1 MPEIV
6 VDLEVKDLRKI
17 QARFRGITK
26 EVNQKIRLQT
36 FRSALNIQRTAR
48 NLVPVDTGRLK
59 NSINVRMFGLVGV
72 IYTNVDYSIY
82 VEFGTRPHFPPV
94 QALEGW
100 AERHDISPFALA
112 LSIAR
117 RGTAPQPYMKPA
129 LDMEKD
135 NYLKSINRIIGGL
148 G

>member
-6 VDLEVKDLRKI
+6 IDLEVKDLKKL
-17 QARFRGITK
+17 QARFRSINK
-26 EVNQKIRLQT
+26 EVNNKIRLQT
-36 FRSALNIQRTAR
+36 FRSALNIQRFAKD
-48 NLVPVDTGRLK
+48 LVPVDTGRLK

-100 AERHDISPFALA
+100 AGRHGVSAFAIA

-117 RGTAPQPYMKPA
+117 KGTAPQPYMKPA
-129 LDMEKD
+129 LDREKD
-135 NYLKSINRIIGGL
+135 NYLKSINKIIGGL